1 MTASSSAQSSA
12 AQAISC
18 HGCLDAVERVIFAL
32 VPVADGC
39 VLMQDKRIR
48 LLFVP
53 PAMNAWRAVLA
64 PETAGINARQRAGPV
79 GLDIRFGAAAII
91 G

>member
-1 MTASSSAQSSA
+1 MTASSSAQSRA

-18 HGCLDAVERVIFAL
+18 HGCGGAVERVIVAL
-32 VPVADGC
+32 IPITDGC
-39 VLMQDKRIR
+39 VLTQDKRIR

-53 PAMNAWRAVLA
+53 PAMKACRLDLE
-64 PETAGINARQRAGPV
+64 PEAAGIDARQPSGPV
-79 GLDIRFGAAAII
+79 GLDVRSKAAAII